1 MQVEMSLISIHQ
13 PLKFDIKQ
21 IDPSSFGVATVTLL
35 DGNEILIEANDSENV
50 ENFSVCALKAFV
62 HDTKVTKKNKREL
75 ALTVR
80 LKGRF
85 ISQNHKLWN
94 TNFIAQ
100 DCYTRIRFPENVQF
114 NNCTIECIDSSTR
127 ESLLYTQLP
136 NVYSSNLCLAY
147 RQIIQNKCI
156 RFSPVCSGSDLVKF
170 VVANDLGLIL
180 DIFPLLWCTSFEN
193 GISNLEFISKFPIQ
207 DIERRIE
214 MTDVDKQVVTLC
226 KQHKYLISYYN
237 GIYFYYRHS

>member
-1 MQVEMSLISIHQ
+1 MQIEMTLISIHQ

-21 IDPSSFGVATVTLL
+21 IDPNSFGVATVTLL

-50 ENFSVCALKAFV
+50 ENFSVRALMAFV

-75 ALTVR
+75 SLTVR

-100 DCYTRIRFPENVQF
+100 DCYTRIRFPENVEF
-114 NNCTIECIDSSTR
+114 NNCTIECTNSSTR
-127 ESLLYTQLP
+127 ESGLYTPLP
-136 NVYSSNLCLAY
+136 EVYSRNLCLTY
-147 RQIIQNKCI
+147 RQIIRNKCI
-156 RFSPVCSGSDLVKF
+156 RFSPFGSGSDLVNF
-170 VVANDLGLIL
+170 VVDNYLGLIL
-180 DIFPLLWCTSFEN
+180 DTFPLLWCTSFDN

-207 DIERRIE
+207 DIERMVE
-214 MTDVDKQVVTLC
+214 LTDIDKQVVALC
-226 KQHKYLISYYN
+226 KQHKYLIGYCD
-237 GIYFYYRHS
+237 GIYFYYRPS